1 MTVPK
6 FTVVSLTE
14 NPDGSA
20 DVELDCSPEFL
31 KLMFQFGFTGILEQ
45 AIEQAKDDIP

>member
-1 MTVPK
+1 MTVPS

-20 DVELDCSPEFL
+20 DVELNCSPEFMQM
-31 KLMFQFGFTGILEQ
+31 MFQYGFIAILEQ
-45 AIEQAKDDIP
+45 AIEMAKNEHT